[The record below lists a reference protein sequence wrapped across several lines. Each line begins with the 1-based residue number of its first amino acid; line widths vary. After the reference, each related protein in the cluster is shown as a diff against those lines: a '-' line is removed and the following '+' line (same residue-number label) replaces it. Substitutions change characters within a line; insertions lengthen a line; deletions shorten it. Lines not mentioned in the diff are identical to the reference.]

1 MRWVKREGLIEGGL
15 LERGTY
21 QQKLTRRGNVLE
33 KEAFLKGWGIGWG
46 IYLKGGLVERG
57 GRGRLI

>member
-21 QQKLTRRGNVLE
+21 QQKLTRKGNVLE
-33 KEAFLKGWGIGWG
+33 KEAFLKGWGIGKTG
-46 IYLKGGLVERG
+46 AYI
-57 GRGRLI
+57 